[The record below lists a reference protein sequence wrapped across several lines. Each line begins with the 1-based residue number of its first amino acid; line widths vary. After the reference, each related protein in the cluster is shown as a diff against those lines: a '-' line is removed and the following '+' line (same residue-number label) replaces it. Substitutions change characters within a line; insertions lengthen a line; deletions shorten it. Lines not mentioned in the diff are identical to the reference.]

1 MHVRDGEEDYRVRML
16 NRQVEGTKQ
25 QTEKLLAG
33 VARAKA
39 LADER
44 AAHRA
49 AMHDNGATEEP
60 TEREFDNPVA
70 VRDGGD
76 EEKGKGGK

>member
-1 MHVRDGEEDYRVRML
+1 ML
-16 NRQVEGTKQ
+16 NRQVEETKQ
-25 QTEKLLAG
+25 QMEKLLAG

-49 AMHDNGATEEP
+49 AMHGATEES
-60 TEREFDNPVA
+60 TEQEFDNPVA
-70 VRDGGD
+70 DQDGGD
-76 EEKGKGGK
+76 EEKGKEGKKTRNN

>member
-16 NRQVEGTKQ
+16 NRQVEESKQ

-33 VARAKA
+33 VVRAKA

-49 AMHDNGATEEP
+49 AVHDNGATKES
-60 TEREFDNPVA
+60 TKQEFDNPVA
-70 VRDGGD
+70 DQDGGD
-76 EEKGKGGK
+76 EEN